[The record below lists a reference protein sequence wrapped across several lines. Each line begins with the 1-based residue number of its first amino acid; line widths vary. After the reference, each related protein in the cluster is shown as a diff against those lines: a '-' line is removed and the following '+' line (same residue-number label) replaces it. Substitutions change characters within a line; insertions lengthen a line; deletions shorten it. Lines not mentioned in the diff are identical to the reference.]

1 MTGKTITRADLTEAV
16 YDTVS
21 LSRAEA
27 ADLVE
32 QVIWEMS
39 AALASGESVKLSGF
53 GVFTVRHK
61 NERVGRNPRTGVTV
75 PIEPR
80 RSLTFS
86 ASPHLRTRVNGGTPE
101 PRSRRISKEPLLARS
116 ATDVALPVGMR
127 VTNHT

>member
-39 AALASGESVKLSGF
+39 AALASGESMKLSGF

-61 NERVGRNPRTGVTV
+61 NERIGRNPGTGVTV

-86 ASPHLRTRVNGGTPE
+86 ASPLLQTRVNCGTPE
-101 PRSRRISKEPLLARS
+101 PRSWRRRKEPLMLAKA
-116 ATDVALPVGMR
+116 ATE
-127 VTNHT
+127 

>member
-1 MTGKTITRADLTEAV
+1 MTGKTITRANLTGAV
-16 YDTVS
+16 ADKVG

-32 QVIWEMS
+32 QVLEEMS
-39 AALASGESVKLSGF
+39 TALASGESMKLSGF

-61 NERVGRNPRTGVTV
+61 NQRVGRNPRTGVTV

-86 ASPHLRTRVNGGTPE
+86 ASPLLQTRVNGSTPE
-101 PRSRRISKEPLLARS
+101 LRSRRIRKEPLLARS
-116 ATDVALPVGMR
+116 T
-127 VTNHT
+127 TE

>member
-1 MTGKTITRADLTEAV
+1 MTDKTITRADLTEAV

-32 QVIWEMS
+32 QVLGEMS
-39 AALASGESVKLSGF
+39 AALASGESMKLSGY

-61 NERVGRNPRTGVTV
+61 NERVGRNPKTGVTV

-80 RSLTFS
+80 RSVTFS
-86 ASPHLRTRVNGGTPE
+86 ASPLLKSRVNGGLPK
-101 PRSRRISKEPLLARS
+101 PRPRRRRKGPLMLAKA
-116 ATDVALPVGMR
+116 ATE
-127 VTNHT
+127 

>member
-16 YDTVS
+16 SDKAG
-21 LSRAEA
+21 LSRVEA

-32 QVIWEMS
+32 QVLGAMS
-39 AALASGESVKLSGF
+39 KALVTGEIVKLSGF

-61 NERVGRNPRTGVTV
+61 TERVGRNPKTREAV

-86 ASPHLRTRVNGGTPE
+86 ASHLLKARINGSMPE
-101 PRSRRISKEPLLARS
+101 PCSRRRRKGPLVS
-116 ATDVALPVGMR
+116 AQVA
-127 VTNHT
+127 TE

>member
-1 MTGKTITRADLTEAV
+1 MTDKTITRADLTEAV

-32 QVIWEMS
+32 QVLGEMS
-39 AALASGESVKLSGF
+39 AALASGESMKLSGY

-61 NERVGRNPRTGVTV
+61 NERVGRNPTTGVTV

-80 RSLTFS
+80 RSVTFS
-86 ASPHLRTRVNGGTPE
+86 ASPLLKSRVNGGLPK
-101 PRSRRISKEPLLARS
+101 PRPRRRRKGPLMLAKA
-116 ATDVALPVGMR
+116 ATE
-127 VTNHT
+127 

>member
-32 QVIWEMS
+32 QVIREMS
-39 AALASGESVKLSGF
+39 DAIASGERVKLSGF

-61 NERVGRNPRTGVTV
+61 NERVGRNPKTGVTV
-75 PIEPR
+75 PIEPCQ
-80 RSLTFS
+80 SLTFS
-86 ASPHLRTRVNGGTPE
+86 ASPLLQTRVNGGTPE
-101 PRSRRISKEPLLARS
+101 LRSRRIRKEPLLARS
-116 ATDVALPVGMR
+116 ATE
-127 VTNHT
+127 

>member
-1 MTGKTITRADLTEAV
+1 MAGKTITRADLTEAV

-32 QVIWEMS
+32 QVLEEMS
-39 AALASGESVKLSGF
+39 AALASGENVKLSGF

-61 NERVGRNPRTGVTV
+61 NERVGRNPKTGVAV

-86 ASPHLRTRVNGGTPE
+86 ASHLLKSRVNGST
-101 PRSRRISKEPLLARS
+101 S
-116 ATDVALPVGMR
+116 
-127 VTNHT
+127 

>member
-1 MTGKTITRADLTEAV
+1 MQDQHQGTIMTGKTITRVDLTEAV

-32 QVIWEMS
+32 QVIREMS

-61 NERVGRNPRTGVTV
+61 NERVGRNPRSGVTV

-86 ASPHLRTRVNGGTPE
+86 SSPLLQTRVNGGIPK
-101 PRSRRISKEPLLARS
+101 PRPRRRRKGPLVLVAKA
-116 ATDVALPVGMR
+116 ATE
-127 VTNHT
+127 

>member
-1 MTGKTITRADLTEAV
+1 MQDQHQGTLMTGKTITRANLTEAV

-21 LSRAEA
+21 FSRAEA

-32 QVIWEMS
+32 QVLGEMS
-39 AALASGESVKLSGF
+39 AALASGERVKLSGF

-61 NERVGRNPRTGVTV
+61 NQRVGRNPRTGVTA

-86 ASPHLRTRVNGGTPE
+86 ASPLLQTRVNGGLPE
-101 PRSRRISKEPLLARS
+101 PRPRRHRKGPLMLAKA
-116 ATDVALPVGMR
+116 ATE
-127 VTNHT
+127 